1 MSNTI
6 MTIAKWM
13 MVASFLLLLAG
24 AIGIAFIDNEDFEFY
39 DPDVTNL
46 TKLSPESSESIYLES
61 TKIYV
66 ALRIDDGISNASL
79 KLINNSGDEY
89 EGRSANWLDLPRT
102 GIDNTVYMTVR
113 VFEISSEGD
122 YILFNEGNNTLWFV
136 DETANQFEIF
146 NESYILLVSLSCCMG
161 IPIGFIALFLGIVG
175 WRKEKKNINLII
187 DNQSGTELEYRES
200 EIRIITDEERIPEP
214 FIEKKD
220 ISLINSTKD
229 GLNLKH
235 VDNASE
241 YNEENK
247 KLKNDTYWE
256 EWDND
261 K

>member
-1 MSNTI
+1 VSNTI

-13 MVASFLLLLAG
+13 MVGSLLLLLAG

-46 TKLSPESSESIYLES
+46 AKLSPESSESIYLDS

-66 ALRIDDGISNASL
+66 ALRIDDGISDASL

-187 DNQSGTELEYRES
+187 DNQSGTELEYREN

>member
-1 MSNTI
+1 

-146 NESYILLVSLSCCMG
+146 NESYILLISLSCCMG

>member
-1 MSNTI
+1 

-46 TKLSPESSESIYLES
+46 TKLSPDSSESIYLES

-66 ALRIDDGISNASL
+66 ALRIDDGASNASL

-102 GIDNTVYMTVR
+102 GIDNTVYITVR

-175 WRKEKKNINLII
+175 WRKEKRNINVII
-187 DNQSGTELEYRES
+187 DRQSGTELEDRKS
-200 EIRIITDEERIPEP
+200 EIRIITNEERIPEP
-214 FIEKKD
+214 FIEKNN
-220 ISLINSTKD
+220 ISLINSKKDKFNMESLTKS
-229 GLNLKH
+229 LKE
-235 VDNASE
+235 DLESK
-241 YNEENK
+241 EENK
-247 KLKNDTYWE
+247 TLKNDTYWE

>member
-1 MSNTI
+1 

-13 MVASFLLLLAG
+13 MIASFLLLLAG

-39 DPDVTNL
+39 DPNVTNL
-46 TKLSPESSESIYLES
+46 TKLSPDSSESIYLES

-102 GIDNTVYMTVR
+102 GMDNTVYMTVR

-175 WRKEKKNINLII
+175 WRKGKKNINLII
-187 DNQSGTELEYRES
+187 DNQNGTELEYRES

-214 FIEKKD
+214 FIEKND

-229 GLNLKH
+229 RLNLKH
-235 VDNASE
+235 VDDTSE
-241 YNEENK
+241 YKEENK

>member
-1 MSNTI
+1 

>member
-13 MVASFLLLLAG
+13 MIASFLLLLAG

-39 DPDVTNL
+39 DPNVTNL
-46 TKLSPESSESIYLES
+46 TKLSPDSSESIYLES

-79 KLINNSGDEY
+79 KLINNSGAEY

-102 GIDNTVYMTVR
+102 GMDNTVYMTVR

-175 WRKEKKNINLII
+175 WRKGKKNINLII
-187 DNQSGTELEYRES
+187 DNQNGTELEYRES

-214 FIEKKD
+214 FIEKND

-229 GLNLKH
+229 SLNLKH
-235 VDNASE
+235 VDDTSE
-241 YNEENK
+241 YKEENK

>member
-1 MSNTI
+1 

-229 GLNLKH
+229 RLNLKH

>member
-1 MSNTI
+1 VSNTI

>member
-1 MSNTI
+1 

-13 MVASFLLLLAG
+13 MIASFLLLLAG

-39 DPDVTNL
+39 DPNVTNL
-46 TKLSPESSESIYLES
+46 TKLSPDSSESIYLES

-102 GIDNTVYMTVR
+102 GMDNTVYMTVR

-175 WRKEKKNINLII
+175 WRKGKKNINLII
-187 DNQSGTELEYRES
+187 DNQNGTELEYRES

-214 FIEKKD
+214 FIEKND

-229 GLNLKH
+229 SLNLKH
-235 VDNASE
+235 VDDTSE
-241 YNEENK
+241 YKEENK

>member
-1 MSNTI
+1 

-61 TKIYV
+61 NKIYV
-66 ALRIDDGISNASL
+66 ALRIDDGVYNASL

-102 GIDNTVYMTVR
+102 GIDNTVYTTVR
-113 VFEISSEGD
+113 VFEISREGD

-175 WRKEKKNINLII
+175 WRKEKRNINLII
-187 DNQSGTELEYRES
+187 DRQSGTELEDRES
-200 EIRIITDEERIPEP
+200 EIRIITNEEKIPEP
-214 FIEKKD
+214 FIEKNN
-220 ISLINSTKD
+220 ISLTNSTKD
-229 GLNLKH
+229 MLNLKNIDD
-235 VDNASE
+235 VSE
-241 YNEENK
+241 TKEENK

>member
-1 MSNTI
+1 

-187 DNQSGTELEYRES
+187 DNQSGTELEYREN

-220 ISLINSTKD
+220 ISLINSTKE

>member
-1 MSNTI
+1 

-13 MVASFLLLLAG
+13 MIASFLLLLAG

-39 DPDVTNL
+39 DPNVTNL
-46 TKLSPESSESIYLES
+46 TKLSPDSSESIYLES

-79 KLINNSGDEY
+79 KLINNSGAEY
-89 EGRSANWLDLPRT
+89 EGRSANWLELPRT
-102 GIDNTVYMTVR
+102 GMDNTVYMTVR

-175 WRKEKKNINLII
+175 WRKGKKNINLII
-187 DNQSGTELEYRES
+187 DNQNGTELEYRES

-214 FIEKKD
+214 FIEKND

-229 GLNLKH
+229 SLNLKH
-235 VDNASE
+235 VDDTSE
-241 YNEENK
+241 YKEENK

>member
-1 MSNTI
+1 

-13 MVASFLLLLAG
+13 MIASFLLLLAG

-39 DPDVTNL
+39 DPNVTNL
-46 TKLSPESSESIYLES
+46 TKLSPDSSESIYLES

-89 EGRSANWLDLPRT
+89 EGRNANWLDLPRT

-175 WRKEKKNINLII
+175 WRKGKKNINLII
-187 DNQSGTELEYRES
+187 DNQNGTELEYRES

-214 FIEKKD
+214 FIEKND

-229 GLNLKH
+229 SLNLKH
-235 VDNASE
+235 VDDTSE
-241 YNEENK
+241 YKEENK

>member
-1 MSNTI
+1 M
-6 MTIAKWM
+6 
-13 MVASFLLLLAG
+13 
-24 AIGIAFIDNEDFEFY
+24 
-39 DPDVTNL
+39 TNL
-46 TKLSPESSESIYLES
+46 AKLSPESSESIYLDS

-66 ALRIDDGISNASL
+66 ALRIDDGISDASL

-102 GIDNTVYMTVR
+102 GIDNTVYITVR
-113 VFEISSEGD
+113 VFEIKNEGD

-161 IPIGFIALFLGIVG
+161 IPIGFIALFLGIIG
-175 WRKEKKNINLII
+175 WRKEKKNIDLII
-187 DNQSGTELEYRES
+187 DNQSGTELGDMES
-200 EIRIITDEERIPEP
+200 EIRIITNEEKIPEP
-214 FIEKKD
+214 FIEKNNAN
-220 ISLINSTKD
+220 LINSTKD
-229 GLNLKH
+229 KVNLKYF
-235 VDNASE
+235 DDTSE
-241 YNEENK
+241 SKEENK

>member
-1 MSNTI
+1 

-175 WRKEKKNINLII
+175 WRKEKKNINLI

>member
-187 DNQSGTELEYRES
+187 DNQSGTELEYREN

>member
-1 MSNTI
+1 
-6 MTIAKWM
+6 MTVAKWM
-13 MVASFLLLLAG
+13 MVGSLLLLLAG

-46 TKLSPESSESIYLES
+46 AKLSPESSESIYLDS

-66 ALRIDDGISNASL
+66 ALRIDDGISDASL

-102 GIDNTVYMTVR
+102 GIDNTVYITVR
-113 VFEISSEGD
+113 VFEIKNEGD

-161 IPIGFIALFLGIVG
+161 IPIGFIALFLGIIG
-175 WRKEKKNINLII
+175 WRKEKKNIDLII
-187 DNQSGTELEYRES
+187 DNQSGTELGDRES
-200 EIRIITDEERIPEP
+200 EIRIITNEEKIPEP
-214 FIEKKD
+214 FIEKNNAN
-220 ISLINSTKD
+220 LINSTKD
-229 GLNLKH
+229 KVNLKYF
-235 VDNASE
+235 DDTSE
-241 YNEENK
+241 SKEENK

>member
-1 MSNTI
+1 VSNTI

-187 DNQSGTELEYRES
+187 DNQSGTELEYREN

>member
-1 MSNTI
+1 

-187 DNQSGTELEYRES
+187 DNQSGTELEYREN